1 MSRIDSEP
9 LPEAVDSAE
18 APAAESRYFR
28 EIIGERKLKAE
39 SLRERGWDP
48 YPPRTQ
54 RSHSIG
60 EALAIFKAHEADSL
74 DTNGP
79 RVTMAGRITAM
90 RNMGRIAFL
99 DLEDDSGQIQI
110 LASKRALADSWELLD
125 ALDLGDFLEASGPL
139 IRSRRGEISVQADAV
154 AILGKTLRPP
164 PEKFHG
170 LQDVETRYRQRYLDL
185 IANDEAKGVLRTRS
199 QIVSAMR
206 RFMDDRGFIEV
217 ETPVLQSEAG
227 GAAAK
232 PFLTHLNALDE
243 PRQLRIALELHLKR
257 LIVGGFDKVYEIGR
271 VFRNEGVGNRWNPE
285 FTMLESYEAYTDYH
299 GVAEMVE
306 SALSSVATEVTG
318 SARVPW
324 REGEIDFTPPFG
336 RITMVDAV
344 KQHVG
349 VDFRDYPTPQAMEE
363 LLRENGVGIPPDA
376 GWGKLFDELVSE
388 RVEPHLQQP
397 TFLLDYPVAIS
408 PLAKR
413 TEYDDSLV
421 ERFEL
426 FVGGWELCNAYTE
439 LNDPVDQRQRF
450 EEQLRL
456 KAAGDDEAELL
467 DEDFIVALEHG
478 MPPTGGL
485 GMGMDRLAMLLTNS
499 QSIRDVILF
508 PQMRKLSD

>member
-1 MSRIDSEP
+1 MT
-9 LPEAVDSAE
+9 
-18 APAAESRYFR
+18 ESQQPPSDTRYLR
-28 EIIGERKLKAE
+28 EIINERQAKADA
-39 SLRERGWDP
+39 LRRRGINP
-48 YPPRTQ
+48 YPARSART
-54 RSHSIG
+54 HSIA
-60 EALAIFKAHEADSL
+60 EALGLFAAHEASSADSE
-74 DTNGP
+74 GP
-79 RVTMAGRITAM
+79 SITAAGRIAGL
-90 RNMGRIAFL
+90 RNMGRIAFV

-110 LASKRALADSWELLD
+110 LASKRALGESWSLLD
-125 ALDLGDFLEASGPL
+125 TLDLGDFVEASGPL

-154 AILGKTLRPP
+154 AMLSKALRPP
-164 PEKFHG
+164 PEKYHG
-170 LQDVETRYRQRYLDL
+170 LQDVETRYRQRYLDM
-185 IANDEAKGVLRTRS
+185 IANDEAKDVLRTRS
-199 QIVSAMR
+199 KVVSVMR
-206 RFMDDRGFIEV
+206 RFMDERGFLEV

-227 GAAAK
+227 GAAAR

-257 LIVGGFDKVYEIGR
+257 LVVGGFDKVYEIGR
-271 VFRNEGVGNRWNPE
+271 IFRNEGIANRWNPE

-299 GVAEMVE
+299 GVAELVE
-306 SALSSVATEVTG
+306 AALSYIATEVTG
-318 SARVPW
+318 STRVPW
-324 REGEIDFTPPFG
+324 RDGAVEFTPPFA
-336 RITMVDAV
+336 RVTMVDAV

-349 VDFRDYPTPQAMEE
+349 VDFRDYSTTEAMEG
-363 LLRENGVGIPPDA
+363 LLRENGIAIPPDA

-397 TFLLDYPVAIS
+397 TFLLDYPLAIS

-413 TEYDDSLV
+413 TEYDDTLV

-426 FVGGWELCNAYTE
+426 FVGGWELANAYTE
-439 LNDPVDQRQRF
+439 LNDPVDQRERF

-485 GMGMDRLAMLLTNS
+485 GMGMDRLAMLMTNS

>member
-1 MSRIDSEP
+1 MSATDSE
-9 LPEAVDSAE
+9 AVHATTETQETIAGDSH
-18 APAAESRYFR
+18 RLR
-28 EIIGERKLKAE
+28 EIISERQAKAA
-39 SLRERGWDP
+39 SLRTSGIDP
-48 YPPRTQ
+48 YPQRTG
-54 RSHSIG
+54 RTHTIG
-60 EALAIFKAHEADSL
+60 ECLEIFSAHEADAP
-74 DTNGP
+74 DTDGP
-79 RVTMAGRITAM
+79 RVTTAGRITAL
-90 RNMGRIAFL
+90 RNMGRIAFI
-99 DLEDDSGQIQI
+99 DLEDDTGRIQI
-110 LASKRALADSWELLD
+110 LASKRALGESWGVLD
-125 ALDLGDFLEASGPL
+125 AFDLGDFLEASGPL
-139 IRSRRGEISVQADAV
+139 IRSRRGEISVQADV
-154 AILGKTLRPP
+154 VVMLSKTLRPP
-164 PEKFHG
+164 PEKYHG

-185 IANDEAKGVLRTRS
+185 IANYEAKEVLRTRS
-199 QIVSAMR
+199 KIVSAMR
-206 RFMDDRGFIEV
+206 RFMDDRGFLEV

-227 GAAAK
+227 GAAAR

-257 LIVGGFDKVYEIGR
+257 LIVGGFDRVYEIGR

-299 GVAEMVE
+299 GVAEMAE
-306 SALSSVATEVTG
+306 SALSYIATEVRG
-318 SARVPW
+318 STRLPW
-324 REGEIDFTPPFG
+324 RDSEIDFTPPFA
-336 RITMVDAV
+336 RVKMVDAV
-344 KQHVG
+344 KEHVG
-349 VDFRDYPTPQAMEE
+349 VDFRDYPTVEAMEG

-397 TFLLDYPVAIS
+397 TFLLDYPLAIS

-426 FVGGWELCNAYTE
+426 FVGGWELANAYTE
-439 LNDPVDQRQRF
+439 LNDPVDQRERF

-508 PQMRKLSD
+508 PQMRKLPD

>member
-1 MSRIDSEP
+1 MSTADSETALDGAQSP
-9 LPEAVDSAE
+9 PAS
-18 APAAESRYFR
+18 AAESRRLR
-28 EIIGERKLKAE
+28 EIIKERQAKADA
-39 SLRERGWDP
+39 LRQRGLDP
-48 YPPRTQ
+48 YPRRT
-54 RSHSIG
+54 RRTHTIG
-60 EALAIFKAHEADSL
+60 QALDIFTVHEADSPNT
-74 DTNGP
+74 DGP
-79 RVTMAGRITAM
+79 RVTLAGRIAAL
-90 RNMGRIAFL
+90 RHMGRIAFV
-99 DLEDDSGQIQI
+99 DLEDDSGQIQV
-110 LASKRALADSWELLD
+110 LASQRALGESWDLLD
-125 ALDLGDFLEASGPL
+125 ALDLGDFLEATGPL
-139 IRSRRGEISVQADAV
+139 IRSRRGEISVQADGLV
-154 AILGKTLRPP
+154 VLGKTLRPP
-164 PEKFHG
+164 PEKYHG

-185 IANDEAKGVLRTRS
+185 IANVDAKSVLRARS

-206 RFMDDRGFIEV
+206 RFMDERGFLEV

-227 GAAAK
+227 GAAAR

-243 PRQLRIALELHLKR
+243 PRQLRIAIELHLKR

-271 VFRNEGVGNRWNPE
+271 IFRNEGIGNRWNPE

-306 SALSSVATEVTG
+306 EALSYIATEVNG
-318 SARVPW
+318 STRVPW
-324 REGEIDFTPPFG
+324 RDGEIDFTPPYQ

-344 KQHVG
+344 LEHVG
-349 VDFRDYPTPQAMEE
+349 VDFRNYPSVDAMEG
-363 LLRENGVGIPPDA
+363 LLRDQEVAIPPDA

-397 TFLLDYPVAIS
+397 TFLLDYPLAIS

-413 TEYDDSLV
+413 TDYDDTLV

-426 FVGGWELCNAYTE
+426 FVGGWELANAYTE

-456 KAAGDDEAELL
+456 RDAGDDEAELL
-467 DEDFIVALEHG
+467 DEDFIIALEHG

-508 PQMRKLSD
+508 PQMRKLTD

>member
-1 MSRIDSEP
+1 MTESQRP
-9 LPEAVDSAE
+9 LSDTP
-18 APAAESRYFR
+18 YLR
-28 EIIGERKLKAE
+28 EIMAERQAKAA
-39 SLRERGWDP
+39 SLRARGINP
-48 YPPRTQ
+48 YPPRTG
-54 RSHSIG
+54 RTHAIG
-60 EALAIFKAHEADSL
+60 DAITLFSAHEAESPDS
-74 DTNGP
+74 DGP
-79 RVTMAGRITAM
+79 TVTLAGRIAAI
-90 RNMGRIAFL
+90 RNMGRIAFV
-99 DLEDDSGQIQI
+99 DLEDDSGEVQI
-110 LASKRALADSWELLD
+110 LASKRALGESWGMLDSF
-125 ALDLGDFLEASGPL
+125 DLGDFLEATGPL
-139 IRSRRGEISVQADAV
+139 IRSRRGEISVQADSV
-154 AILGKTLRPP
+154 AMLSKALRPP
-164 PEKFHG
+164 PEKYHG

-185 IANDEAKGVLRTRS
+185 IANNEAKEVLRTRS
-199 QIVSAMR
+199 QVVSAMR
-206 RFMDDRGFIEV
+206 RFMDERGFIEV
-217 ETPVLQSEAG
+217 ETQVLQSEAG
-227 GAAAK
+227 GAAAR
-232 PFLTHLNALDE
+232 PFLTHFNALDE

-271 VFRNEGVGNRWNPE
+271 IFRNEGFGNRWNPE

-306 SALSSVATEVTG
+306 AALAYISEEVAG
-318 SARVPW
+318 SAKVPW
-324 REGEIDFTPPFG
+324 RDGEIDFTPPFE

-344 KQHVG
+344 GEHVG
-349 VDFRDYPTPQAMEE
+349 VDFRDYPTVDLMES

-397 TFLLDYPVAIS
+397 TFLLDYPLAIS

-413 TEYDDSLV
+413 TEYDDTLV

-426 FVGGWELCNAYTE
+426 FVGGWELANAYTE
-439 LNDPVDQRQRF
+439 LNDPVDQRERF

-456 KAAGDDEAELL
+456 KAAGDDETELL

>member
-1 MSRIDSEP
+1 MTEPSSTGSET
-9 LPEAVDSAE
+9 
-18 APAAESRYFR
+18 RYLR
-28 EIIGERKLKAE
+28 EIIAERQAKAE
-39 SLRERGWDP
+39 SLRADGIEP
-48 YPPRTQ
+48 YPPRTG
-54 RSHSIG
+54 RTHAIG
-60 EALAIFKAHEADSL
+60 GGIDVFLAHEQEAPETD
-74 DTNGP
+74 GP
-79 RVTMAGRITAM
+79 RVTVAGRIAAL
-90 RNMGRIAFL
+90 RHMGRIAFI

-110 LASKRALADSWELLD
+110 LASRRALGESWVLLD
-125 ALDLGDFLEASGPL
+125 TFDLGDFLEASGPL
-139 IRSRRGEISVQADAV
+139 IRSRRGEISVQADTL
-154 AILGKTLRPP
+154 AILAKALRPP
-164 PEKFHG
+164 PEKYHG

-185 IANDEAKGVLRTRS
+185 IANDAAKDVLRKRS
-199 QIVSAMR
+199 QVVSAMR
-206 RFMDDRGFIEV
+206 RFMDDRGFLEV

-227 GAAAK
+227 GAAAR
-232 PFLTHLNALDE
+232 PFLTHFNALDE

-271 VFRNEGVGNRWNPE
+271 IFRNEGFGNRWNPE

-306 SALSSVATEVTG
+306 AALSHVAAEVTG
-318 SARVPW
+318 STRLPW
-324 REGEIDFTPPFG
+324 RDGEIDFTPPFE

-344 KQHVG
+344 REHVG
-349 VDFRDYPTPQAMEE
+349 VDFRDYPTVELMEG

-397 TFLLDYPVAIS
+397 TFLLDYPLAIS

-413 TEYDDSLV
+413 TEYDDTLV

-426 FVGGWELCNAYTE
+426 FVGGWELANAYTE

>member
-1 MSRIDSEP
+1 MTEP
-9 LPEAVDSAE
+9 TSTG
-18 APAAESRYFR
+18 SKTRYLR
-28 EIIGERKLKAE
+28 EIIAERQAKAE
-39 SLRERGWDP
+39 SLRADGIDP
-48 YPPRTQ
+48 YPPRTG
-54 RSHSIG
+54 RTHAIG
-60 EALAIFKAHEADSL
+60 GATDIFLAHEQQAPETD
-74 DTNGP
+74 GP
-79 RVTMAGRITAM
+79 RVTVAGRIAAL
-90 RNMGRIAFL
+90 RNMGRIAFI
-99 DLEDDSGQIQI
+99 DLEDNSGQIQI
-110 LASKRALADSWELLD
+110 LASKRALEDSWSLLD
-125 ALDLGDFLEASGPL
+125 TFDLGDFLEASGPL
-139 IRSRRGEISVQADAV
+139 IRSRRGEISVQADALS
-154 AILGKTLRPP
+154 ILTKALRPP
-164 PEKFHG
+164 PEKYHG

-185 IANDEAKGVLRTRS
+185 IANDEAKQVLRTRS

-206 RFMDDRGFIEV
+206 RFMDDRGFLEV

-227 GAAAK
+227 GAAAR

-271 VFRNEGVGNRWNPE
+271 IFRNEGIGNRWNPE

-306 SALSSVATEVTG
+306 SALSYIATEVIG
-318 SARVPW
+318 STKLPW
-324 REGEIDFTPPFG
+324 RDGEIDFTPPFE

-344 KQHVG
+344 REHVG
-349 VDFRDYPTPQAMEE
+349 VDFRDYPTVEAMEG
-363 LLRENGVGIPPDA
+363 LLREHGVGIPPDA

-397 TFLLDYPVAIS
+397 TFLLDYPLAIS

-413 TEYDDSLV
+413 TEYDDTLV

-426 FVGGWELCNAYTE
+426 FVGGWELANAYTE
-439 LNDPVDQRQRF
+439 LNDPVDQRERF

-485 GMGMDRLAMLLTNS
+485 GMGMDRLAMLMTNS

>member
-1 MSRIDSEP
+1 MSATDSEP
-9 LPEAVDSAE
+9 IPETVDTPESA
-18 APAAESRYFR
+18 AAESRRLR
-28 EIIGERKLKAE
+28 EIISERQRKAE
-39 SLRERGWDP
+39 ALRGEGLDP
-48 YPPRTQ
+48 YPPRTGRTQ
-54 RSHSIG
+54 SIG
-60 EALAIFKAHEADSL
+60 EAITTFEEHEAKSPDI
-74 DTNGP
+74 DGP
-79 RVTMAGRITAM
+79 RVALAGRIAAM
-90 RNMGRIAFL
+90 RNMGRIAFI
-99 DLEDDSGQIQI
+99 DVEDDSGGIQI
-110 LASKRALADSWELLD
+110 LASKKALGDSWPLLD
-125 ALDLGDFLEASGPL
+125 AFDLGDFLEASGPL

-154 AILGKTLRPP
+154 SMLGKTLRPP
-164 PEKFHG
+164 PEKYHG

-185 IANDEAKGVLRTRS
+185 IANDEAKEILRARS

-206 RFMDDRGFIEV
+206 RFMDNRGFLEV
-217 ETPVLQSEAG
+217 ETPVLQAEAG
-227 GAAAK
+227 GAAAR

-257 LIVGGFDKVYEIGR
+257 LIVGGFDSVYEIGR

-306 SALSSVATEVTG
+306 AALSYVATEVTG
-318 SARVPW
+318 SSIVPW
-324 REGEIDFTPPFG
+324 RDGEIDFTPPFA
-336 RITMVDAV
+336 RVKMVDAV
-344 KQHVG
+344 QQHVG
-349 VDFRDYPTPQAMEE
+349 VDFRDYPTVDAMEG
-363 LLRENGVGIPPDA
+363 LLREHGVGIPPDA

-413 TEYDDSLV
+413 TEYDETLV

-426 FVGGWELCNAYTE
+426 FVGGWELANAYTE

-450 EEQLRL
+450 EEQLKL
-456 KAAGDDEAELL
+456 KDAGDDEAELL
-467 DEDFIVALEHG
+467 DEDFIIALEHG

-508 PQMRKLSD
+508 PQMRKLSG

>member
-1 MSRIDSEP
+1 MTETRSTGSET
-9 LPEAVDSAE
+9 
-18 APAAESRYFR
+18 RYLR
-28 EIIGERKLKAE
+28 EIITERQAKAD
-39 SLRERGWDP
+39 SLRTDGIDP
-48 YPPRTQ
+48 YPARTG
-54 RSHSIG
+54 RTHPIG
-60 EALAIFKAHEADSL
+60 EAIDIFVAHELQAPETD
-74 DTNGP
+74 GP
-79 RVTMAGRITAM
+79 QVTVAGRIAGL
-90 RNMGRIAFL
+90 RNMGRIAFI
-99 DLEDDSGQIQI
+99 DLEDDSSQIQI
-110 LASKRALADSWELLD
+110 LASRRALGDSWSLLD
-125 ALDLGDFLEASGPL
+125 TFDLGDFLEASGPL
-139 IRSRRGEISVQADAV
+139 IRSRRGEISVQADA
-154 AILGKTLRPP
+154 ISMLGKTLRPP
-164 PEKFHG
+164 PEKYHG
-170 LQDVETRYRQRYLDL
+170 LQDIETRYRQRYLDL
-185 IANDEAKGVLRTRS
+185 IANDEAKQVLRTRS
-199 QIVSAMR
+199 RIVSAMR
-206 RFMDDRGFIEV
+206 RFMDDRGFLEV

-227 GAAAK
+227 GAAAR

-271 VFRNEGVGNRWNPE
+271 IFRNEGIGNRWNPE

-306 SALSSVATEVTG
+306 SALSYIATEVIG
-318 SARVPW
+318 STKLPW
-324 REGEIDFTPPFG
+324 RDGEIDFTPPFE

-344 KQHVG
+344 REHVG
-349 VDFRDYPTPQAMEE
+349 VDFRDYPTVEAMEG

-397 TFLLDYPVAIS
+397 TYLLDYPLAIS

-413 TEYDDSLV
+413 TEYDDTLV

-426 FVGGWELCNAYTE
+426 FVGGWELANAYTE
-439 LNDPVDQRQRF
+439 LNDPVDQRERF

-485 GMGMDRLAMLLTNS
+485 GMGMDRLAMLMTNS

>member
-1 MSRIDSEP
+1 MTD
-9 LPEAVDSAE
+9 
-18 APAAESRYFR
+18 APASGSDTQYLR
-28 EIIGERKLKAE
+28 EIVAERQAKADA
-39 SLRERGWDP
+39 LREHGINP
-48 YPPRTQ
+48 YPPRTG
-54 RSHSIG
+54 RTHSIG
-60 EALAIFKAHEADSL
+60 ESLALFAEHEDRSP
-74 DTNGP
+74 DTDGP
-79 RVTMAGRITAM
+79 RVTSAGRIVAF
-90 RNMGRIAFL
+90 RHMGRIAFI
-99 DLEDDSGQIQI
+99 DIEDDSGRIQI
-110 LASKRALADSWELLD
+110 LASKRALANSWDLLD
-125 ALDLGDFLEASGPL
+125 SYDLGDFVEASGPL
-139 IRSRRGEISVQADAV
+139 IRSRRGEISIQADRIG
-154 AILGKTLRPP
+154 ILSKSLRPA

-185 IANDEAKGVLRTRS
+185 IANDDAKQVLRTRS

-206 RFMDDRGFIEV
+206 RFMDGRGFIEV
-217 ETPVLQSEAG
+217 ETPVLQAEAG
-227 GAAAK
+227 GAAAR
-232 PFLTHLNALDE
+232 PFLTHFNALDE

-306 SALSSVATEVTG
+306 SGLSQIATEVTG
-318 SARVPW
+318 SSRVPW
-324 REGEIDFTPPFG
+324 RGAEIDFAPPFA
-336 RITMVDAV
+336 RISMVDAV
-344 KQHVG
+344 REHVG
-349 VDFRDYPTPQAMEE
+349 VDFRDYPTVKAMEG
-363 LLRENGVGIPPDA
+363 LLREHGVGIPPDA

-397 TFLLDYPVAIS
+397 TFLLDYPLAIS

-413 TEYDDSLV
+413 TEYDDTLV

-426 FVGGWELCNAYTE
+426 FVGGWELANAYTE
-439 LNDPVDQRQRF
+439 LNDPVDQRARF
-450 EEQLRL
+450 EEQVRL

-467 DEDFIVALEHG
+467 DEDFIIALEHG

>member
-1 MSRIDSEP
+1 MTEPTSAGSET
-9 LPEAVDSAE
+9 
-18 APAAESRYFR
+18 RYLR
-28 EIIGERKLKAE
+28 EIIAERQAKAE
-39 SLRERGWDP
+39 SLRADGIDP
-48 YPPRTQ
+48 YPPRTG
-54 RSHSIG
+54 RTHPIG
-60 EALAIFKAHEADSL
+60 EATDIFLAHEQQAPETD
-74 DTNGP
+74 GP
-79 RVTMAGRITAM
+79 RVTVAGRIAAL
-90 RNMGRIAFL
+90 RNMGRIAFI
-99 DLEDDSGQIQI
+99 DLEDNSGQIQL
-110 LASKRALADSWELLD
+110 LASKRALGDSWSLLD
-125 ALDLGDFLEASGPL
+125 TFDLGDFLEASGPL
-139 IRSRRGEISVQADAV
+139 IRSRRGEISVQADALS
-154 AILGKTLRPP
+154 ILTKALRPP
-164 PEKFHG
+164 PEKYHG

-185 IANDEAKGVLRTRS
+185 IANDEAKQVLRTRS

-206 RFMDDRGFIEV
+206 RFMDDRGFLEV

-227 GAAAK
+227 GAAAR

-243 PRQLRIALELHLKR
+243 SRQLRIALELHLKR

-271 VFRNEGVGNRWNPE
+271 IFRNEGIGNRWNPE

-306 SALSSVATEVTG
+306 SALSYIATEVIG
-318 SARVPW
+318 STRLPW
-324 REGEIDFTPPFG
+324 RDGEIDFTPPFE

-344 KQHVG
+344 REHVG
-349 VDFRDYPTPQAMEE
+349 VDFRDYPTVEAMEG
-363 LLRENGVGIPPDA
+363 LLREHGVGIPPDA

-397 TFLLDYPVAIS
+397 TFLLDYPLAIS

-413 TEYDDSLV
+413 TEYDDTLV

-426 FVGGWELCNAYTE
+426 FVGGWELANAYTE
-439 LNDPVDQRQRF
+439 LNDPVDQRERF

>member
-1 MSRIDSEP
+1 MTEPTSTGSET
-9 LPEAVDSAE
+9 
-18 APAAESRYFR
+18 RYLR
-28 EIIGERKLKAE
+28 EIIAERQAKAE
-39 SLRERGWDP
+39 SLRADGIDP
-48 YPPRTQ
+48 YPPRTG
-54 RSHSIG
+54 RTHPIG
-60 EALAIFKAHEADSL
+60 KAIDIFLAHEQQSPETD
-74 DTNGP
+74 GP
-79 RVTMAGRITAM
+79 RVTVAGRIAAL
-90 RNMGRIAFL
+90 RNMGRIAFIDL
-99 DLEDDSGQIQI
+99 DDNSGQIQL
-110 LASKRALADSWELLD
+110 LASKRALGDSWSLLD
-125 ALDLGDFLEASGPL
+125 TFDLGDFLEASGPL
-139 IRSRRGEISVQADAV
+139 IRSRRGEISVQADALS
-154 AILGKTLRPP
+154 ILTKALRPP
-164 PEKFHG
+164 PEKYHG

-185 IANDEAKGVLRTRS
+185 IANDEAKQVLRTRS

-206 RFMDDRGFIEV
+206 RFMDDRGFLEV

-227 GAAAK
+227 GAAAR

-271 VFRNEGVGNRWNPE
+271 IFRNEGIGNRWNPE

-306 SALSSVATEVTG
+306 SALSYIATEVIG
-318 SARVPW
+318 STKLPW
-324 REGEIDFTPPFG
+324 RDGEIDFTPPFE

-344 KQHVG
+344 REHVG
-349 VDFRDYPTPQAMEE
+349 VDFRDYPTVEAMEG
-363 LLRENGVGIPPDA
+363 LLREHGVGIPPDA

-397 TFLLDYPVAIS
+397 TFLLDYPLAIS

-413 TEYDDSLV
+413 TEYDDTLV

-426 FVGGWELCNAYTE
+426 FVGGWELANAYTE
-439 LNDPVDQRQRF
+439 LNDPVDQRERF

>member
-1 MSRIDSEP
+1 MSTTDSEAM
-9 LPEAVDSAE
+9 PETAGSAE
-18 APAAESRYFR
+18 TAAADSRRLR
-28 EIIGERKLKAE
+28 EIIAERQAKAE
-39 SLRERGWDP
+39 SLRESGIDP
-48 YPPRTQ
+48 YPQRGART
-54 RSHSIG
+54 HAIG
-60 EALAIFKAHEADSL
+60 DATDIFIAHEADAP
-74 DTNGP
+74 DTDGP
-79 RVTMAGRITAM
+79 PVTVAGRIVAL
-90 RNMGRIAFL
+90 RNMGRIAFI

-110 LASKRALADSWELLD
+110 LASKRALGEAWGLLD
-125 ALDLGDFLEASGPL
+125 SFDLGDFLEASGHL
-139 IRSRRGEISVQADAV
+139 IRSRRGEISVQAESV
-154 AILGKTLRPP
+154 SMLSKTMRPP
-164 PEKFHG
+164 PEKYHG

-185 IANDEAKGVLRTRS
+185 IANDEAKEVLRTRS
-199 QIVSAMR
+199 KIVSAMR
-206 RFMDDRGFIEV
+206 RFMDDRGFLEV

-227 GAAAK
+227 GAAAR

-306 SALSSVATEVTG
+306 GALSYIAAEVTG
-318 SARVPW
+318 STRVPW
-324 REGEIDFTPPFG
+324 RDGEVDFTPPFA
-336 RITMVDAV
+336 RIKMVDAV
-344 KQHVG
+344 REHVG
-349 VDFRDYPTPQAMEE
+349 VDFRDYPTVEAMEQ
-363 LLRENGVGIPPDA
+363 LLRDNGVGVPPDA

-397 TFLLDYPVAIS
+397 TFLLDYPLAIS

-413 TEYDDSLV
+413 TEYDDTLV

-426 FVGGWELCNAYTE
+426 FVGGWELANAYTE
-439 LNDPVDQRQRF
+439 LNDPVDQRERF
-450 EEQLRL
+450 EEQSRL

>member
-1 MSRIDSEP
+1 MTEPSSTGSET
-9 LPEAVDSAE
+9 
-18 APAAESRYFR
+18 RYLR
-28 EIIGERKLKAE
+28 EIIAERQAKAE
-39 SLRERGWDP
+39 SLRADGIEP
-48 YPPRTQ
+48 YPPRTG
-54 RSHSIG
+54 RTHAIG
-60 EALAIFKAHEADSL
+60 GGVDIFLAHERDAPETD
-74 DTNGP
+74 GP
-79 RVTMAGRITAM
+79 RVTVAGRIAAL
-90 RNMGRIAFL
+90 RNMGRIAFI

-110 LASKRALADSWELLD
+110 LASRRALEESWDLLD
-125 ALDLGDFLEASGPL
+125 TLDLGDFLEASGPL
-139 IRSRRGEISVQADAV
+139 IRSRRGEISVQADTLS
-154 AILGKTLRPP
+154 ILAKALRPP
-164 PEKFHG
+164 PEKYHG

-185 IANDEAKGVLRTRS
+185 IANDEAKEVLRKRS
-199 QIVSAMR
+199 QVVSAMR
-206 RFMDDRGFIEV
+206 RFMDDRGFLEV

-227 GAAAK
+227 GAAAR
-232 PFLTHLNALDE
+232 PFLTHFNALDE

-271 VFRNEGVGNRWNPE
+271 IFRNEGFGNRWNPE

-306 SALSSVATEVTG
+306 AALSHVAVEVTG
-318 SARVPW
+318 STRLPW
-324 REGEIDFTPPFG
+324 RDGEIDFTPPFE

-344 KQHVG
+344 REHVG
-349 VDFRDYPTPQAMEE
+349 VDFRDYPTVELMEG

-397 TFLLDYPVAIS
+397 TFLFDYPLAIS

-413 TEYDDSLV
+413 TEYDDTLV

-426 FVGGWELCNAYTE
+426 FVGGWELANAYTE

-456 KAAGDDEAELL
+456 KVAGDDEAELL

>member
-1 MSRIDSEP
+1 MTEPTSTGSET
-9 LPEAVDSAE
+9 
-18 APAAESRYFR
+18 RYLR
-28 EIIGERKLKAE
+28 EIIAERQAKAE
-39 SLRERGWDP
+39 SLRADGIDP
-48 YPPRTQ
+48 YPPRTG
-54 RSHSIG
+54 RTHPIG
-60 EALAIFKAHEADSL
+60 EATDIFLAHEQQSPETD
-74 DTNGP
+74 GP
-79 RVTMAGRITAM
+79 RVTVAGRIAAL
-90 RNMGRIAFL
+90 RNMGRIAFIDL
-99 DLEDDSGQIQI
+99 DDNSGQIQL
-110 LASKRALADSWELLD
+110 LASKRALGDSWSLLD
-125 ALDLGDFLEASGPL
+125 TFDLGDFLEASGPL
-139 IRSRRGEISVQADAV
+139 IRSRRGEISVQADALS
-154 AILGKTLRPP
+154 ILTKALRPP
-164 PEKFHG
+164 PEKYHG

-185 IANDEAKGVLRTRS
+185 IANDEAKQVLRTRS

-206 RFMDDRGFIEV
+206 RFMDDRGFLEV

-227 GAAAK
+227 GAAAR

-271 VFRNEGVGNRWNPE
+271 IFRNEGIGNRWNPE

-306 SALSSVATEVTG
+306 SALSYIATEVIG
-318 SARVPW
+318 STKLPW
-324 REGEIDFTPPFG
+324 RDGEIDFTPPFE

-344 KQHVG
+344 REHVG
-349 VDFRDYPTPQAMEE
+349 VDFRDYPTVEAMEG
-363 LLRENGVGIPPDA
+363 LLREHGVGIPPDA

-397 TFLLDYPVAIS
+397 TFLLDYPLAIS

-413 TEYDDSLV
+413 TEYDHTLV

-426 FVGGWELCNAYTE
+426 FVGGWELANAYTE
-439 LNDPVDQRQRF
+439 LNDPVDQRERF

>member
-1 MSRIDSEP
+1 MTEPTSTGSET
-9 LPEAVDSAE
+9 
-18 APAAESRYFR
+18 RYLR
-28 EIIGERKLKAE
+28 EIIAERQTKAE
-39 SLRERGWDP
+39 SLRADGVDP
-48 YPPRTQ
+48 YPPRTG
-54 RSHSIG
+54 RTHPIG
-60 EALAIFKAHEADSL
+60 EAIDIFVAHEQQAPETD
-74 DTNGP
+74 GP
-79 RVTMAGRITAM
+79 RVTVAGRIAAL
-90 RNMGRIAFL
+90 RNMGRIAFI

-110 LASKRALADSWELLD
+110 LASKRALGDSWSLLD
-125 ALDLGDFLEASGPL
+125 TFDLGDFLEASGPL

-154 AILGKTLRPP
+154 SMLGKALRPP
-164 PEKFHG
+164 PEKYHG
-170 LQDVETRYRQRYLDL
+170 LQDIETRYRQRYLDL
-185 IANDEAKGVLRTRS
+185 IANDEAKQALRTRS
-199 QIVSAMR
+199 RIISAMR
-206 RFMDDRGFIEV
+206 RFMDERGFLEV

-227 GAAAK
+227 GAAAR

-271 VFRNEGVGNRWNPE
+271 IFRNEGIGNRWNPE

-306 SALSSVATEVTG
+306 AALSYIATEVIG
-318 SARVPW
+318 STKLPW
-324 REGEIDFTPPFG
+324 RDGEIDFTPPFE

-344 KQHVG
+344 REHVG
-349 VDFRDYPTPQAMEE
+349 VDFRDYPTVEAMEG

-397 TFLLDYPVAIS
+397 TFLLDYPLAIS

-413 TEYDDSLV
+413 TEYDDTLV

-426 FVGGWELCNAYTE
+426 FVGGWELANAYTE
-439 LNDPVDQRQRF
+439 LNDPVDQRERF